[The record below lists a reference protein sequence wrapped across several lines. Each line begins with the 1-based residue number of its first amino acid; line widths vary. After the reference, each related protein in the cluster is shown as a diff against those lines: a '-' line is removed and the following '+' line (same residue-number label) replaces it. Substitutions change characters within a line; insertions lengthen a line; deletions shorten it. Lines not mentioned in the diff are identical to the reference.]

1 MGLLKFF
8 AKLDTANKLSD
19 KYGLGAG
26 LFFLEAI
33 DRVEQ
38 IKENNNDK
46 NNENTRINSIDPNE
60 LNNALNVYDKT
71 FDHFDRLLCYEH
83 KKTIAYLRNELAN
96 SNPTTLPL
104 IQKEISKFLY
114 NEVYFMIMND
124 MALQIKEQ
132 IDKFPD
138 DRVPKET
145 KIEVHKLVDDVM
157 KSTLEEESRLK
168 VDKLVEYLL
177 TIGADVRNSIEDVN
191 LDVER
196 YRRENPEGKQ

>member
-1 MGLLKFF
+1 
-8 AKLDTANKLSD
+8 
-19 KYGLGAG
+19 
-26 LFFLEAI
+26 
-33 DRVEQ
+33 
-38 IKENNNDK
+38 
-46 NNENTRINSIDPNE
+46 
-60 LNNALNVYDKT
+60 
-71 FDHFDRLLCYEH
+71 
-83 KKTIAYLRNELAN
+83 
-96 SNPTTLPL
+96 
-104 IQKEISKFLY
+104 
-114 NEVYFMIMND
+114 MND
-124 MALQIKEQ
+124 MALQIKER

-157 KSTLEEESRLK
+157 KSTLEEERRLK